1 MFNEDNT
8 IEQMLLNS
16 LQQNG
21 WKYIEAENLPRQ
33 HNDVMIEPMV
43 KEALIRLNPVIA
55 EEPSRADEVIY
66 KLRSLILST
75 HDHDLVTRNESFKNS
90 FLKRI
95 LSLLAKMDVWFP
107 FVFWHPNT

>member
-16 LQQNG
+16 LKQNG

-33 HNDVMIEPMV
+33 HNDVMVEPMV

-55 EEPSRADEVIY
+55 EETSRADEVIY
-66 KLRSLILST
+66 TILLPETKAS
-75 HDHDLVTRNESFKNS
+75 KNS

-95 LSLLAKMDVWFP
+95 LSLLAKTDVWFL
-107 FVFWHPNT
+107 FVFLAP